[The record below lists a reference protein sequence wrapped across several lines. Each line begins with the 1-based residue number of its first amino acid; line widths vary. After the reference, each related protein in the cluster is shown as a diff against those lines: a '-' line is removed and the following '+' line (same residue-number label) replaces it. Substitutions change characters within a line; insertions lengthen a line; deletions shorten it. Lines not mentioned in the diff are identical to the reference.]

1 MYKVHS
7 EYGRLLQLMR
17 NKVPASVLNETIQG
31 AQTILRLIAK
41 IVCIEEEKTRT
52 TFPAKSLSS
61 TKIQS
66 ASLEKQEG
74 ATYVICGEV

>member
-1 MYKVHS
+1 
-7 EYGRLLQLMR
+7 MR
-17 NKVPASVLNETIQG
+17 NKAPASVLNEKNQD

-41 IVCIEEEKTRT
+41 IVCIEEKART
-52 TFPAKSLSS
+52 TFSAKSLSS
-61 TKIQS
+61 TNIQF